1 MKLNTKCMFGII
13 LFVALVVMFTVLV
26 LDQEGVI

>member
-1 MKLNTKCMFGII
+1 MKLNTNFMFGII
-13 LFVALVVMFTVLV
+13 LFAALVVMFTVLV